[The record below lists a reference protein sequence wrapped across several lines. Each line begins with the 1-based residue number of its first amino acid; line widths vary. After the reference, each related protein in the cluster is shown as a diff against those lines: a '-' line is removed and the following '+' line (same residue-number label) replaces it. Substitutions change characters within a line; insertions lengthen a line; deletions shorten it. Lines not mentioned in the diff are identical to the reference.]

1 MALTSASS
9 NGYTVTASSSNFS
22 PGYENWKLYNRVT
35 GGEGWHT
42 SQSWTVNNGT
52 QYNGAASLGS
62 HVGEWNKIQFTSSF
76 ILQYV
81 IITGRTSWSIQ
92 APNEWSIIGSN
103 DNSTWTLLLL
113 SKEEVVTSSVDPKS
127 LTVQVNAAKAYTY
140 FALVVHKTKGGDG
153 WCTVSELEYYG
164 YTL

>member
-1 MALTSASS
+1 MFFFL
-9 NGYTVTASSSNFS
+9 
-22 PGYENWKLYNRVT
+22 P
-35 GGEGWHT
+35 
-42 SQSWTVNNGT
+42 
-52 QYNGAASLGS
+52 
-62 HVGEWNKIQFTSSF
+62 SSF

-81 IITGRTSWSIQ
+81 VITGRTGWPIQ

-127 LTVQVNAAKAYTY
+127 LTVQANAAKAYTY

-164 YTL
+164 YTVSLPPSPVGTNK